1 MSANKPEDPRD
12 AARRKRNLAI
22 AVGVGLFMALIY
34 VVTIVKLGIAS
45 HRAAG

>member
-1 MSANKPEDPRD
+1 MSANQPKDPRE

-45 HRAAG
+45 HHPAG

>member
-1 MSANKPEDPRD
+1 MSKPEDPRE
-12 AARRKRNLAI
+12 AAKRKRNLAI

-45 HRAAG
+45 HHPAG

>member
-1 MSANKPEDPRD
+1 MSERKPEDPRE
-12 AARRKRNLAI
+12 AARRKRNVAI

-45 HRAAG
+45 RHPAG

>member
-1 MSANKPEDPRD
+1 MSRSEDPRE
-12 AARRKRNLAI
+12 AAKRKRNLAI

-45 HRAAG
+45 HHPAG

>member
-45 HRAAG
+45 HRPAG

>member
-1 MSANKPEDPRD
+1 MSPNKPEDPHE

-22 AVGVGLFMALIY
+22 AAGVGLFIALIY

-45 HRAAG
+45 HRPAG